1 MRKIAGYLTKNRNEK
16 DQKIAQSTH
25 ENGYIQS
32 GRTFCRNS
40 KQLLSIQSADILVQ
54 VREFFLHLNFD
65 YESHIYNKVYTVFQ
79 SLPSPPLFS
88 VKVFKS
94 SNICIIL
101 YLKPRLFVWNCLV
114 PPFWM
119 RF

>member
-1 MRKIAGYLTKNRNEK
+1 MIWDEFLSHFWFCDEEDSGLSDEEQERKGPK
-16 DQKIAQSTH
+16 KIAQSTH

-88 VKVFKS
+88 AKVFK
-94 SNICIIL
+94 
-101 YLKPRLFVWNCLV
+101 
-114 PPFWM
+114 
-119 RF
+119 

>member
-88 VKVFKS
+88 VKVFK
-94 SNICIIL
+94 
-101 YLKPRLFVWNCLV
+101 
-114 PPFWM
+114 
-119 RF
+119 